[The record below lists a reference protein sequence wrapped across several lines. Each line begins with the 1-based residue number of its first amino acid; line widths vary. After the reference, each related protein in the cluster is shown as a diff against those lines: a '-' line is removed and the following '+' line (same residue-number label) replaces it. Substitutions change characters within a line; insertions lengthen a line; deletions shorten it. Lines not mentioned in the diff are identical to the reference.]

1 MIQLIALIFLLISIL
16 GMSFLFYKKK
26 REINGKEELEEVSS
40 ERILPELQIKE
51 RINQIPYIK
60 DMDMKHW
67 LKKFL
72 VKIKIFFLKCEN
84 KVDHWL
90 NRVSHSKN
98 FDDDYW
104 DKIQKQGPA

>member
-16 GMSFLFYKKK
+16 GMSFLFYRKK
-26 REINGKEELEEVSS
+26 RKIKDLGEISS

-60 DMDMKHW
+60 DMDVKHW

-72 VKIKIFFLKCEN
+72 LKIKIFFLKCEN

-90 NRVSHSKN
+90 NRVSHSKK